1 MRLVLWSPLMSVTPN
16 LDPSIASSQVA
27 HGMDASAA
35 ASIHSFPFLSYPTL
49 DRKMNHSPP
58 HSSSLS
64 LSLSL
69 LSRSLSWV
77 SNYISGEGGP
87 RPEDAFLPLC
97 GKRSAAFPWDAQH
110 R

>member
-64 LSLSL
+64 LSPVSVSFVGVKLHLGRGRAAAGGCLPSFVWEEIG
-69 LSRSLSWV
+69 SVSVGRST
-77 SNYISGEGGP
+77 
-87 RPEDAFLPLC
+87 
-97 GKRSAAFPWDAQH
+97 
-110 R
+110 

>member
-16 LDPSIASSQVA
+16 LDPSIAASSQVA

-64 LSLSL
+64 LSLSPVSVSFVGVKL
-69 LSRSLSWV
+69 HLGRGRAGGCLPSLVWEEIGSVSVGRST
-77 SNYISGEGGP
+77 
-87 RPEDAFLPLC
+87 
-97 GKRSAAFPWDAQH
+97 
-110 R
+110 

>member
-1 MRLVLWSPLMSVTPN
+1 MRLVLWSPLLSVTPN

-64 LSLSL
+64 LSCLGL
-69 LSRSLSWV
+69 FRGCQITSRAR
-77 SNYISGEGGP
+77 EGRRMP
-87 RPEDAFLPLC
+87 SFLCVGRDRQRFRGTLNID
-97 GKRSAAFPWDAQH
+97 S
-110 R
+110 